1 MMNKYNNRG
10 ILFSEIDQLL
20 DYAFMELS
28 DVEYVTLCEHIIKD
42 IQRHLN
48 ENKR

>member
-1 MMNKYNNRG
+1 MDKYNNRG

-20 DYAFMELS
+20 DYAFMDLS

-42 IQRHLN
+42 IQNHLSK
-48 ENKR
+48 EKD